1 MSNTD
6 DRNKKEMQNLFG
18 DPKFARKA
26 WKAVGA
32 AIAAS
37 PVSRTIEPVYDKDGN
52 IALPSLIETYSYNKL
67 KRDIDSLSLDERR
80 EPTELELIL
89 QCQMVRARYDT
100 SAAVF
105 IRDTLGAK
113 PVDESKMD
121 ATVNNPYED
130 LSDEELELLAQHREA
145 KQKLQKEQ
153 VHTLSMPATEEETV

>member
-37 PVSRTIEPVYDKDGN
+37 PVTRTIEPVYDKEGN
-52 IALPSLIETYSYNKL
+52 IALPSLIEDYSYNKL
-67 KRDIDSLSLDERR
+67 KRDIDSLSNGERR

-130 LSDEELELLAQHREA
+130 LSDEELEMIAEHR
-145 KQKLQKEQ
+145 KQAKLQTEQ
-153 VHTLSMPATEEETV
+153 GHKLSIAEPAEEETV

>member
-6 DRNKKEMQNLFG
+6 DRNKKEMENLFK
-18 DPKFARKA
+18 DSKFARKA

-37 PVSRTIEPVYDKDGN
+37 PCNRTIEPIYDKDGN
-52 IALPSLIETYSYNKL
+52 IALPSLIEQYSYNKL
-67 KRDIDSLSLDERR
+67 RKDIDSLGGEDR

-100 SAAVF
+100 QAAVF

-113 PVDESKMD
+113 PVDESKLD
-121 ATVNNPYED
+121 ASVSNPFES
-130 LSDEELELLAQHREA
+130 LSDDELALLDEYRKSKALEESED
-145 KQKLQKEQ
+145 KG
-153 VHTLSMPATEEETV
+153 ETV